1 MAVSS
6 IPAQSPVAVCSR
18 ALILVGAEPITSFD
32 DGNNEALIASN
43 MYEDVA
49 RSSLLNTRWRFS
61 TNQAVLNRLSDAPTG
76 RFDAAYQLPSGWL
89 MTHVVTVNDTPIEYQ
104 TYGDKLFCNEAASS
118 ELVLDFTYRADEQ
131 GWPSYFTIAVEYEL
145 ASVFAVSL
153 ARDQSLAQL
162 MSQQA
167 ATSMMRARNLDAQ
180 QQTTRKDNDVTNKRQ
195 TKEKYSITV
204 LQC

>member
-118 ELVLDFTYRADEQ
+118 ELVLEFTYRADEQ

-180 QQTTRKDNDVTNKRQ
+180 QQTTRKLSTSRFITNRR
-195 TKEKYSITV
+195 T
-204 LQC
+204 